1 MHFLYYFKKLKGNEQ
16 LWQFLLAFPIVPALL
31 GGIIFL
37 IFCPES
43 PKALI
48 IKNKLQDAR
57 NGIYLCI
64 K

>member
-1 MHFLYYFKKLKGNEQ
+1 LQQLKLKGNEE
-16 LWQFLLAFPIVPALL
+16 LWQYLLAFPIVPTLF

-37 IFCPES
+37 IFCPDS

-48 IKNKLQDAR
+48 IKNKLSDAK
-57 NGIYLCI
+57 NGD